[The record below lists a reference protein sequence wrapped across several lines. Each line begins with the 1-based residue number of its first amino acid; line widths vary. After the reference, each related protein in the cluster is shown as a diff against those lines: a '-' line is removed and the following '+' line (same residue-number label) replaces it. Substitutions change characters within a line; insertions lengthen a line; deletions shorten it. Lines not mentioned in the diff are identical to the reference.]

1 LSIPVIEV
9 EIGGRKR
16 VQGFVMRLGWSRVQY
31 VDFTDSQALA
41 IFVCHEQAFPGC
53 RR

>member
-1 LSIPVIEV
+1 VIEV